1 MSDIIVKKKKSG
13 LTEIFDEKK
22 IWRAIRKSAD
32 RVFMDLTDEDC
43 KLVTDL
49 VRLKIQGPEISVS
62 KLHQLVQVCL
72 DEAGFPRVAESYR
85 QYRNYKLTAIKM
97 MEVTE
102 KKIQELQKDA
112 DRSNANADSTLTS
125 TRRILEF
132 QEGQKE
138 KYKRIFLTE
147 EEREAVEDDMIYIH
161 DLGSRLS
168 TPFNCCLVN
177 TARIMKGG
185 FKLAGIDYTEPTG
198 ISSAIALLSDI
209 IQSVAG
215 NSYGNLYCRF

>member
-1 MSDIIVKKKKSG
+1 MDIIVKKKKNG
-13 LTEIFDEKK
+13 VTENFDEKK
-22 IWRAIRKSAD
+22 IWCAIRKSAD
-32 RVFMDLTDEDC
+32 RVFIDLTDEDC

-49 VRLKIQGPEISVS
+49 VKLKIQGPEISVS
-62 KLHQLVQVCL
+62 KLHQLVEVSL
-72 DEAGFPRVAESYR
+72 DEAGFSKVAESYR
-85 QYRNYKLTAIKM
+85 QYKNYKLTAIKM

-168 TPFNCCLVN
+168 VPFNCCLVDVG
-177 TARIMKGG
+177 RIMKGG

-198 ISSAIALLSDI
+198 VLSAIALLSDI

-215 NSYGNLYCRF
+215 NSYGKMYCRFW

>member
-1 MSDIIVKKKKSG
+1 MNNIVVKKKCG
-13 LTEIFDEKK
+13 TTENFDEKK
-22 IWRAIRKSAD
+22 ICCAIRKSAD
-32 RVFMDLTDEDC
+32 RVFINLSDDDC

-49 VRLKIQGPEISVS
+49 VKLKIQSNEISVR
-62 KLHQLVQVCL
+62 KLHQLVEVCL
-72 DEAGFPRVAESYR
+72 DEVGFITVAESYR

-97 MEVTE
+97 LEVTE
-102 KKIQELQKDA
+102 QKIQELQKEA

-138 KYKRIFLTE
+138 KYKRIFLTD

-177 TARIMKGG
+177 AGRIMKGG
-185 FKLAGIDYTEPTG
+185 FKLAGIDYTEPTS

-215 NSYGNLYCRF
+215 NSYGKLYCRF